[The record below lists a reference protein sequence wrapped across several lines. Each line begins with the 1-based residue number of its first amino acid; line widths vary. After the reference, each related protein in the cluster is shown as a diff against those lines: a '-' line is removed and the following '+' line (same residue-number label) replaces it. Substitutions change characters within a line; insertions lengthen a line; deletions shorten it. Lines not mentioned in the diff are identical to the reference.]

1 MATCYDIS
9 VPPFVRGLRV
19 LATLLDKAETHAGA
33 SISDLAR
40 SRLAP
45 DMYDLVGQVQRATD
59 TAKFGVVRV
68 AGVENMPIADDEQ
81 TFDELRSRIAKV
93 IAFIEAVPRSAF
105 EGRDDTAVTLPSR
118 SEPRVYTATSYL
130 IEFALPNFYFHVT
143 TAYDI
148 LRANGVPI
156 GKPDYLGWR

>member
-1 MATCYDIS
+1 
-9 VPPFVRGLRV
+9 
-19 LATLLDKAETHAGA
+19 
-33 SISDLAR
+33 
-40 SRLAP
+40 
-45 DMYDLVGQVQRATD
+45 MYDLVGQVQRATD
-59 TAKFGVVRV
+59 TAKFAVVRV

-105 EGRDDTAVTLPSR
+105 EGRDDTQVTLPSR
-118 SEPRVYTATSYL
+118 TAPRVYTVASYL

-143 TAYDI
+143 TAYDL

-156 GKPDYLGWR
+156 GKADYLGWR

>member
-1 MATCYDIS
+1 MPTCYEIS
-9 VPPFVRGLRV
+9 VPPMVRGLGV
-19 LATLLDKAETHAGA
+19 LSSLLDKAEMHTGA
-33 SISDLAR
+33 AATDLAR

-59 TAKFGVVRV
+59 TAKFAVVRV

-105 EGRDDTAVTLPSR
+105 EGRDDTQVTLPSR
-118 SEPRVYTATSYL
+118 TAPRVYTVASYL

-143 TAYDI
+143 TAYDL

-156 GKPDYLGWR
+156 GKADYLGWR